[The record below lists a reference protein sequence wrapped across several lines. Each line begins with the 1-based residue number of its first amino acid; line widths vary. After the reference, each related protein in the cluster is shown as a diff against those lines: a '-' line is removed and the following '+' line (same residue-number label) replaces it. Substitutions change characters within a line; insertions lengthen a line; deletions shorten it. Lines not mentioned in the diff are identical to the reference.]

1 MIRKLYALVAGDCLP
16 DNPDSSQHQEVLL
29 GGFLYLQILKER
41 LDDYLTGIRQ
51 LIQSDL
57 RAEANKLPRAKPVN
71 FHDKK
76 LSSQTLQK
84 FHDLGQKMIYFLA
97 TGNLNSVSGLDLQ
110 QVTGYTIVAEKLN
123 FLRYLLP
130 SHLLTPRYLSHFR
143 AVHRGSFFQSLR
155 TTTVR
160 KLLPESW
167 GFICPVHTPDGSPC
181 GLLNQLSHKC
191 KI

>member
-1 MIRKLYALVAGDCLP
+1 MIRKLYALVAGDCTP
-16 DNPDSSQHQEVLL
+16 DNPDSTQHHEILV

-41 LDDYLTGIRQ
+41 LDDYLTGVRQ
-51 LIQSDL
+51 QITSDL
-57 RAEANKLPRAKPVN
+57 NAEARQLPRAKPVN

-76 LSSQTLQK
+76 LFAQVLQK
-84 FHDLGQKMIYFLA
+84 FHFDLGQKMTYFLA

-110 QVTGYTIVAEKLN
+110 QITGYTIVAEKLN
-123 FLRYLLP
+123 FL
-130 SHLLTPRYLSHFR
+130 RYLSHFR

-167 GFICPVHTPDGSPC
+167 GTA
-181 GLLNQLSHKC
+181 
-191 KI
+191 